1 MIDNLLYNIGTFGA
15 DNEGTEIRIGR
26 GAGRIANKEILLR
39 NEGRDLRNKLCDEL
53 KRKGLTRGNTQVR
66 RDRHNRATVPPFF
79 ISDVLSAHDK

>member
-1 MIDNLLYNIGTFGA
+1 MIDNPLYNIGTFSA
-15 DNEGTEIRIGR
+15 DYEGTEIRIGR
-26 GAGRIANKEILLR
+26 AGRTANKEILLR
-39 NEGRDLRNKLCDEL
+39 NEGRDLRNKLCDAL